1 MYLAKVQGGIRYIK
15 YSIICLPTLFTK
27 RIGRGKEYLTRQYG
41 NCTENYHSY
50 SYSTIGK
57 YNYVKK

>member
-1 MYLAKVQGGIRYIK
+1 MSSSSYSFFIIK
-15 YSIICLPTLFTK
+15 KEQKEKS
-27 RIGRGKEYLTRQYG
+27 RRGKEYLTRQYG